1 MLCFKAAGWLSRKYQ
16 RHLSDGRANIELP
29 CDACNFAHDSGTSL
43 KDLFQETKALH
54 TNLAEPIHW
63 HGSEISLV
71 ARGDART
78 PTHAKPSRVT
88 IAQFQIPPSQQR
100 CGCGL
105 GCWIPPQSEHSCQG
119 YTQSNCPS
127 ARWTTSSQCEPV
139 CTATEP
145 GSSSI
150 DHPAIQASP
159 ARSQQWCSNPAPA
172 ILLFAW
178 HYPGKSASAHVKKTV
193 LVVLSFYIHMWIA
206 CHSA

>member
-1 MLCFKAAGWLSRKYQ
+1 MLATLHMIVGQAWKTSFKKQKHCTPIWQSQSIDMGLKYLWL
-16 RHLSDGRANIELP
+16 
-29 CDACNFAHDSGTSL
+29 
-43 KDLFQETKALH
+43 
-54 TNLAEPIHW
+54 
-63 HGSEISLV
+63 HG
-71 ARGDART
+71 GHART